1 MVPYLVNEGV
11 IEQVVVVGFP
21 DLVPNESEAKVFET
35 STVPRP
41 NVFTIREDF
50 VLHFGDLDVNS

>member
-1 MVPYLVNEGV
+1 MNEGV

-50 VLHFGDLDVNS
+50 VLLFCDLDANS